1 MTPEVIKTL
10 IEIANEQQR
19 VMAAQAAITRC
30 PRKAILHTNPDL
42 TPSAASVRRH
52 SGTKKE
58 ESLLFQDKIIP
69 QLTQADKPASVGF
82 GYLKYTALNGYTI
95 PRLFQWR
102 LLRQC
107 RTS

>member
-42 TPSAASVRRH
+42 T
-52 SGTKKE
+52 
-58 ESLLFQDKIIP
+58 KIYETP
-69 QLTQADKPASVGF
+69 H
-82 GYLKYTALNGYTI
+82 
-95 PRLFQWR
+95 
-102 LLRQC
+102 
-107 RTS
+107 

>member
-42 TPSAASVRRH
+42 TLPASALPQINRLPTTWSAISFYVLELAFLKENTRHLNCQAIPSA
-52 SGTKKE
+52 
-58 ESLLFQDKIIP
+58 
-69 QLTQADKPASVGF
+69 
-82 GYLKYTALNGYTI
+82 N
-95 PRLFQWR
+95 
-102 LLRQC
+102 
-107 RTS
+107 